1 MLGTHK
7 KIYKILKMWETTHED
22 QNNPRFN
29 RFAAY
34 SVWCAG
40 NTPTDFQPE
49 SRLWTREI
57 SKKSG
62 DLWIN
67 EINFFISILGQ

>member
-40 NTPTDFQPE
+40 TTPTDFQPVPTLNTGNLTKYLE
-49 SRLWTREI
+49 TWE
-57 SKKSG
+57 
-62 DLWIN
+62 
-67 EINFFISILGQ
+67 